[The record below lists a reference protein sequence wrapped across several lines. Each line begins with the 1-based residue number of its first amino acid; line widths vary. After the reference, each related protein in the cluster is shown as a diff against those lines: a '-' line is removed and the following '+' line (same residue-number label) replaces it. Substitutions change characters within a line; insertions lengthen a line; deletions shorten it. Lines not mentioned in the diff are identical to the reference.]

1 MATQDVFQILK
12 DTLVEQFELDPA
24 KITPDARLA
33 EDLDLD
39 SIDAVDMIIKLQEM
53 TGRKVSPEDFKGV
66 KTVADVQ
73 RIIEKML
80 AEAPAKP
87 AA

>member
-1 MATQDVFQILK
+1 MPVQDVFQTLK

-24 KITPDARLA
+24 KITPDARLY

-39 SIDAVDMIIKLQEM
+39 SIDAVDMVIRLQEI

-66 KTVADVQ
+66 RTVGDVQ
-73 RIIEKML
+73 RIIEKLL
-80 AEAPAKP
+80 ATPVPAV
-87 AA
+87 